1 MLAEAG
7 VHAFFPAAE
16 GQEEGGENHNVDI
29 LPNIGRSF
37 KSGQVALDLVCS
49 LPHSRKNCF

>member
-37 KSGQVALDLVCS
+37 RSGQVALDLVCS